1 MTCAYNHYFNSQE
14 HLKTACSL
22 LHKKDYQAA
31 ARFLAKAREA
41 SQAAA
46 PESVF
51 TENAIQSY
59 TTSSILLIATNIRQ
73 HRHDEAS
80 ELQQQSVQQLSRW
93 GDSAAT
99 PSITDVC
106 RYCCQLL
113 ITGCQHSRCLG
124 HCIQQL
130 EEKGYAQE
138 QT

>member
-14 HLKTACSL
+14 HLKTACHL

-41 SQAAA
+41 AQAAA
-46 PESVF
+46 SDPVLA
-51 TENAIQSY
+51 ENAIQSY
-59 TTSSILLIATNIRQ
+59 TTSSILLIATDIRQ

-80 ELQQQSVQQLSRW
+80 ELQQHSVQQLSEW
-93 GDSAAT
+93 EKSAVT
-99 PSITDVC
+99 PSIKDVC

>member
-14 HLKTACSL
+14 ALKTACKL

-31 ARFLAKAREA
+31 ARFLATAR
-41 SQAAA
+41 QAARA
-46 PESVF
+46 AASESVLID
-51 TENAIQSY
+51 NAIQSY
-59 TTSSILLIATNIRQ
+59 TTSSILLIATSIRQ
-73 HRHDEAS
+73 HQHNEAS
-80 ELQQQSVQQLSRW
+80 ELQQHSVQQLSRW
-93 GDSAAT
+93 EKNAVA
-99 PSITDVC
+99 PSIKEVC
-106 RYCCQLL
+106 RYCRQLL